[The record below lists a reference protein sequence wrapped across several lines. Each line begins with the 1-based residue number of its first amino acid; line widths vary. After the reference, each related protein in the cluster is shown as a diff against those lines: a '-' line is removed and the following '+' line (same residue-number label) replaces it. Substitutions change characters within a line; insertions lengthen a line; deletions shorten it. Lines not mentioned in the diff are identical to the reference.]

1 MIAKLLLFRRAL
13 AAFLEAAGKD
23 QLTQSKPK
31 VEYKPD
37 YRNRLYGSVKYL
49 EDE

>member
-1 MIAKLLLFRRAL
+1 MIAKLLRFRRAL
-13 AAFLEAAGKD
+13 AAFLEAAGRD
-23 QLTQSKPK
+23 QLTKSKPK

-37 YRNRLYGSVKYL
+37 YRNRPYGSVKYL